1 MSNGSTYLSIHL
13 PPPRVEPPTDSAKY
27 TAADVRVTDQKLRVC
42 DICGAFLSVYD
53 SDRRLADHFG
63 GKLHLGYMQIR
74 EKLADLMEERNNN
87 RKAPKKTEVTVE
99 NLVRSKERSRDVERE
114 GSRDRDR
121 ASSRDR
127 DRLRDNDRRSRDR
140 GDRHN
145 DRSRGYDRYDR
156 DSRSRHRSRSRSRER
171 ARDYD
176 RPRFIEGFSLGF
188 ISDYLF
194 IFYAAASMYH
204 HDGVSSADFA
214 ALFYI
219 LCNNGAELLEELGMD
234 QWAVASENRALM
246 CTGVAL
252 GVAAGWLGSYLRA
265 WIMATLIVSK
275 DLSDPLRSHINLD
288 KDLHHILRKAV
299 QFTRN
304 LQSNALR
311 SCLGSS
317 ALDQGNRLCSQ
328 EGERSMT
335 CKSAKFILDLLE
347 NTESKAKI
355 KQKMKGENEL
365 LRLVDGGSPI
375 RNPPSKIVRQSS
387 VNRIRSNKRAL
398 VTTLDDLYAK
408 IPYGNQSDNSKPTL
422 VLDESCIKEHDF
434 DISLIGKLSYLG
446 EMWVLLELDSIA
458 SKEKFLNHIGVGS
471 WFTTMKQVTN
481 SVVPNFQEDMQD
493 DLSSDEESQDDVAE
507 NKADKNEINEKNTP
521 HPKTLTNSRPLPDFE
536 EYVVS
541 TSADTPYK
549 ILWSTF

>member
-317 ALDQGNRLCSQ
+317 ALDQEERDGNTDHYR
-328 EGERSMT
+328 EDM
-335 CKSAKFILDLLE
+335 
-347 NTESKAKI
+347 
-355 KQKMKGENEL
+355 
-365 LRLVDGGSPI
+365 
-375 RNPPSKIVRQSS
+375 
-387 VNRIRSNKRAL
+387 
-398 VTTLDDLYAK
+398 TTLIVAYFDHNN
-408 IPYGNQSDNSKPTL
+408 PGS
-422 VLDESCIKEHDF
+422 VLAEA
-434 DISLIGKLSYLG
+434 
-446 EMWVLLELDSIA
+446 SI
-458 SKEKFLNHIGVGS
+458 
-471 WFTTMKQVTN
+471 
-481 SVVPNFQEDMQD
+481 
-493 DLSSDEESQDDVAE
+493 
-507 NKADKNEINEKNTP
+507 
-521 HPKTLTNSRPLPDFE
+521 
-536 EYVVS
+536 
-541 TSADTPYK
+541 
-549 ILWSTF
+549 TFNR

>member
-219 LCNNGAELLEELGMD
+219 LCNTQKLYPIKKNFEHH
-234 QWAVASENRALM
+234 
-246 CTGVAL
+246 
-252 GVAAGWLGSYLRA
+252 
-265 WIMATLIVSK
+265 
-275 DLSDPLRSHINLD
+275 LS
-288 KDLHHILRKAV
+288 
-299 QFTRN
+299 F
-304 LQSNALR
+304 
-311 SCLGSS
+311 
-317 ALDQGNRLCSQ
+317 
-328 EGERSMT
+328 M
-335 CKSAKFILDLLE
+335 
-347 NTESKAKI
+347 
-355 KQKMKGENEL
+355 
-365 LRLVDGGSPI
+365 
-375 RNPPSKIVRQSS
+375 
-387 VNRIRSNKRAL
+387 
-398 VTTLDDLYAK
+398 
-408 IPYGNQSDNSKPTL
+408 
-422 VLDESCIKEHDF
+422 
-434 DISLIGKLSYLG
+434 
-446 EMWVLLELDSIA
+446 
-458 SKEKFLNHIGVGS
+458 VG
-471 WFTTMKQVTN
+471 
-481 SVVPNFQEDMQD
+481 
-493 DLSSDEESQDDVAE
+493 
-507 NKADKNEINEKNTP
+507 
-521 HPKTLTNSRPLPDFE
+521 
-536 EYVVS
+536 
-541 TSADTPYK
+541 
-549 ILWSTF
+549 